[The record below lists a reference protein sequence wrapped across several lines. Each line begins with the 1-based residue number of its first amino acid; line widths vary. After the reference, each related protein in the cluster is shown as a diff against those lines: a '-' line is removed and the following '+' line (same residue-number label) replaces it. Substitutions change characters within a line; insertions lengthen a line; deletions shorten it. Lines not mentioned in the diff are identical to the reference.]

1 MYDFK
6 PFQWECEKTIS
17 ASNLRYRIRLE
28 DHVPT
33 DASGSPEATMFT
45 FSYLQKEGGQNRPV
59 LFAYNGGPGAGD
71 GRLQSIIAAV
81 DKMESSRGNVPGLG
95 RVQNRC
101 ERSE

>member
-28 DHVPT
+28 DHVLT

-45 FSYLQKEGGQNRPV
+45 FSYLQKKGGQNREQRALP
-59 LFAYNGGPGAGD
+59 
-71 GRLQSIIAAV
+71 QAA
-81 DKMESSRGNVPGLG
+81 RP
-95 RVQNRC
+95 
-101 ERSE
+101 ERKSELHI